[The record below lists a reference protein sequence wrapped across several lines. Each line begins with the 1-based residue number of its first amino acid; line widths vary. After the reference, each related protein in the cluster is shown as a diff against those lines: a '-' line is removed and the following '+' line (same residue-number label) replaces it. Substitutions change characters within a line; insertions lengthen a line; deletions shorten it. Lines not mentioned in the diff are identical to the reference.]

1 MLPIWGPDLTLCIT
15 LPFLKSNQISETELM
30 NIWEV
35 EILNAEKV
43 ICVNKNERVLLRENN
58 SILRVLT
65 NTYQV
70 AIIQLEADLLK

>member
-1 MLPIWGPDLTLCIT
+1 MLPIWGPDLTLCTT
-15 LPFLKSNQISETELM
+15 LPFLKSNQISETELT

-65 NTYQV
+65 NTYHV